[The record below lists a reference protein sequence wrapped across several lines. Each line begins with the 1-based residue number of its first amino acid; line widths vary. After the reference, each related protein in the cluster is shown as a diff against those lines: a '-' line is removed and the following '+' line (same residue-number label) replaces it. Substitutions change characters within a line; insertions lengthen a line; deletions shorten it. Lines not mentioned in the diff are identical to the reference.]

1 MSPAF
6 RASGNYFAVA
16 EKVLH
21 ETYWFISEIAKSSFT
36 AEGAETA
43 EARPGAA
50 NTFLGGTGLRARRQ
64 IGWGRRPCLP
74 TGTEAVPLSHP
85 GVIGIL
91 AVRPASLR

>member
-21 ETYWFISEIAKSSFT
+21 ETCWFISEIAKSSFT
-36 AEGAETA
+36 AEGAECA

-50 NTFLGGTGLRARRQ
+50 NTFLGGRASMPVDKS
-64 IGWGRRPCLP
+64 GGA
-74 TGTEAVPLSHP
+74 GVSAVDPAFPLN
-85 GVIGIL
+85 
-91 AVRPASLR
+91 A